1 MLNLKVPMSGERWR
15 ENRHLAIERFRQGRH
30 FLFSAYPDADALGT
44 MLALGLYLRLL
55 GKKAT
60 LFFPSPLKA
69 NLQFMKDIIQYNNIA
84 VVEDEAELKSLQNE
98 VDTVVFC
105 DTAHARLVPLL
116 ETFYDCFL
124 NRGIPSIEIDH
135 HFGTDSA
142 AITETGVH
150 LFRKANASTEI
161 AAELLQGLH
170 RSHPELPAPFEQRNI
185 VISLLM
191 GMLTDTFGGRAV
203 PLREDYDHWSRL
215 LGDCLKAKTQKDD
228 ENGSKNGGKVLFRS
242 SAEILAHL
250 NGLNPEQE
258 RYVRELKQRI
268 VRHRGVGEL
277 NLLDSSL
284 AQISGR
290 PLRSGHEEFFQVWNA
305 MANVVPKEG
314 GKVGLFYF
322 NGKNAEGRPCI
333 FLKIRRAFDFSR
345 FDLRECQPALQSAFG
360 EHYLGGGGHAGAV
373 SFRVLPMEESRFRWQ
388 AAAIVSFLEKH
399 IN

>member
-15 ENRHLAIERFRQGRH
+15 ENRERAIERFCQNRH

-44 MLALGLYLRLL
+44 MLALGLYLHLL

-69 NLQFMKDIIQYNNIA
+69 NMQFMKDIIQYNNIA
-84 VVEDEAELKSLQNE
+84 VVADEAGLKSLQNE

-142 AITETGVH
+142 AITETGIH

-170 RSHPELPAPFEQRNI
+170 RSYPDLPEPFEQRNI
-185 VISLLM
+185 LICLLM

-215 LGDCLKAKTQKDD
+215 LGDRLKAKTQADD
-228 ENGSKNGGKVLFRS
+228 GNGSKNGDRVLFRS
-242 SAEILAHL
+242 SGEIMAHI
-250 NGLNPEQE
+250 NRLNPEQE

-268 VRHRGVGEL
+268 ARHRGVGEL

-314 GKVGLFYF
+314 GRVGLFYF

-333 FLKIRRAFDFSR
+333 FLKIRRAFDCNR
-345 FDLRECQPALQSAFG
+345 FDLRECEPALKSAFG

-373 SFRVLPMEESRFRWQ
+373 SFRIRPMAESRFRSK
-388 AAAIVSFLEKH
+388 AAAIVSFLEKQV
-399 IN
+399 N

>member
-15 ENRHLAIERFRQGRH
+15 ENRERAIERFRQNRH
-30 FLFSAYPDADALGT
+30 FLFSAYPDADALGS

-215 LGDCLKAKTQKDD
+215 LGDHLKAKTQASD
-228 ENGSKNGGKVLFRS
+228 ENGSQNGGKVLFRS
-242 SAEILAHL
+242 SGEILAHL

-268 VRHRGVGEL
+268 ARHRGVGEL

-290 PLRSGHEEFFQVWNA
+290 PLRSGHEEFFQVWNT
-305 MANVVPKEG
+305 MANVVPQVG

-322 NGKNAEGRPCI
+322 NGNNAEGRPCI
-333 FLKIRRAFDFSR
+333 FLKIRRAFNFNR
-345 FDLRECQPALQSAFG
+345 FDLRECEPALQSAFG

-373 SFRVLPMEESRFRWQ
+373 SFRVLPMEESRFRFK
-388 AAAIVSFLEKH
+388 AAAIVGFLEKE

>member
-170 RSHPELPAPFEQRNI
+170 RSHPELPVPFEQRNI

-203 PLREDYDHWSRL
+203 PLREDYDHWSGL
-215 LGDCLKAKTQKDD
+215 LGDCLKAITQTDD

-250 NGLNPEQE
+250 NRLNPEQE

>member
-15 ENRHLAIERFRQGRH
+15 ENRERAIQRFRQNRH

-55 GKKAT
+55 EKKST

-105 DTAHARLVPLL
+105 DTAHSRLVPLL
-116 ETFYDCFL
+116 ETLYDCFL

-215 LGDCLKAKTQKDD
+215 LGDHLKAKTQMSD
-228 ENGSKNGGKVLFRS
+228 ENGSKNGGKVLFRNS
-242 SAEILAHL
+242 GEILAHL

-258 RYVRELKQRI
+258 RYVRELKERI
-268 VRHRGVGEL
+268 ARHRGVGEL

-373 SFRVLPMEESRFRWQ
+373 SFRVLPMEEPRFRWQ
-388 AAAIVSFLEKH
+388 AAAIVSFLEKQ

>member
-15 ENRHLAIERFRQGRH
+15 ENRERAIQRFRQNRH

-55 GKKAT
+55 GKKST

-84 VVEDEAELKSLQNE
+84 VVEDEAELKSLQNK

-105 DTAHARLVPLL
+105 DTAHSRLVPLL
-116 ETFYDCFL
+116 ETLYDCFL

-215 LGDCLKAKTQKDD
+215 LGDHLKAKTQMSD

-242 SAEILAHL
+242 SGEILAHL

-268 VRHRGVGEL
+268 ARHRGVGEL

-290 PLRSGHEEFFQVWNA
+290 PLRSGHEEFFQVWNT
-305 MANVVPKEG
+305 MANVVPQMG
-314 GKVGLFYF
+314 GRVGLFYF
-322 NGKNAEGRPCI
+322 NGNNAEGRPCI
-333 FLKIRRAFDFSR
+333 FLKIRRAFNFNR
-345 FDLRECQPALQSAFG
+345 FDLRECEPALQSAFG

-373 SFRVLPMEESRFRWQ
+373 SFRVLPMAESQFRFK
-388 AAAIVSFLEKH
+388 AAAIVSFLEKQ

>member
-15 ENRHLAIERFRQGRH
+15 ENRDLAIERFRQNRR

-55 GKKAT
+55 GKEAT

-84 VVEDEAELKSLQNE
+84 VVEDEAGLKSLQNE

-105 DTAHARLVPLL
+105 DTAHARLVPQL

-161 AAELLQGLH
+161 AAELLQELH
-170 RSHPELPAPFEQRNI
+170 HLFPDVPAPFEQRNI

-203 PLREDYDHWSRL
+203 PLREDYDHWSRIFE
-215 LGDCLKAKTQKDD
+215 DSLKAETEADD
-228 ENGSKNGGKVLFRS
+228 DNGSKIGGKVLFRS

-250 NGLNPEQE
+250 NRLNSEQE

-290 PLRSGHEEFFQVWNA
+290 PLHSGHTEFFQVWNA
-305 MANVVPKEG
+305 MANVVPKKG

-322 NGKNAEGRPCI
+322 NGNNAEGHPCI
-333 FLKIRRAFDFSR
+333 FLKIRQAFDFNQ
-345 FDLRECQPALQSAFG
+345 FDLRKCEPILKSAFG
-360 EHYLGGGGHAGAV
+360 ERYLGGGGHAGAV
-373 SFRVLPMEESRFRWQ
+373 SFRVHPMEESRFQ
-388 AAAIVSFLEKH
+388 SKAAAIVGFLEKQC
-399 IN
+399 N

>member
-15 ENRHLAIERFRQGRH
+15 ENRERAIQRFRQNRH

-44 MLALGLYLRLL
+44 MLALGLYLRIL

-105 DTAHARLVPLL
+105 DTAHSRLVPLL
-116 ETFYDCFL
+116 ETLYDCFL

-215 LGDCLKAKTQKDD
+215 LGDHLKAKTQMSD

-242 SAEILAHL
+242 SGEILAHL

-268 VRHRGVGEL
+268 ARHRGVGEL

-284 AQISGR
+284 AQISDR
-290 PLRSGHEEFFQVWNA
+290 PLRSPHEEFFQVWNT
-305 MANVVPKEG
+305 MANVVPQEG

-322 NGKNAEGRPCI
+322 NGNNAEGRPCI
-333 FLKIRRAFDFSR
+333 FLKIRRAFNFNR
-345 FDLRECQPALQSAFG
+345 FDLRECEPALQSAFG

-373 SFRVLPMEESRFRWQ
+373 SFRVLPMAESQFRFK
-388 AAAIVSFLEKH
+388 AAAIVSFLEKQ